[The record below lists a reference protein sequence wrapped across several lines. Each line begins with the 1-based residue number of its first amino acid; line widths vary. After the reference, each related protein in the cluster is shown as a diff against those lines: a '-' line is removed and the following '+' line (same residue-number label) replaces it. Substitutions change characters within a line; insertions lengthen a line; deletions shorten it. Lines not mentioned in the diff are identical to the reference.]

1 MFKDKE
7 SGAITA
13 GILSWMAAAIMLVI
27 MLPILAAVLSA
38 TPLIESGPFNET
50 QVSVGVMVGSSY
62 GLIVVV
68 LIVFAAVILLGVV
81 GYLQDGNQA

>member
-7 SGAITA
+7 NGAVTA
-13 GILSWMAAAIMLVI
+13 GILSWMAAAIMLVVL
-27 MLPILAAVLSA
+27 LPVLAAILSA
-38 TPLIESGPFNET
+38 TPLIESGPFNAT
-50 QVSVGVMVGSSY
+50 QVSVGTMVGSSY

-81 GYLQDGNQA
+81 GYLQGNNQA